1 MRAKTMGLAWITV
14 NDFKKAIQFYTE
26 VVGLKLLEINEEWGW
41 AELEG
46 HEGGA
51 RLGIAQHQPSGCQNP
66 VQAGQNAVLSFTVDD
81 VDQARK
87 DLEKQGAT
95 LIGPVE
101 EVPGHVKMQLLR
113 DTEGNY
119 LNVVQ
124 VLEMETHHKEHHSGG
139 CCGGHH

>member
-26 VVGLKLLEINEEWGW
+26 VVGLKLVEMHEEWGW

-51 RLGIAQHQPSGCQNP
+51 RLGIAQHQPDGCPHP
-66 VQAGQNAVLSFTVDD
+66 VQPGQNAVLSFTVDN

-87 DLEKQGAT
+87 DLEKKGAT
-95 LIGPVE
+95 LIGPIE
-101 EVPGHVKMQLLR
+101 EVPGHVKMQLVR
-113 DTEGNY
+113 DVDGNY
-119 LNVVQ
+119 LNVVEC
-124 VLEMETHHKEHHSGG
+124 LEMETHHKEHHSGG
-139 CCGGHH
+139 CCGGH